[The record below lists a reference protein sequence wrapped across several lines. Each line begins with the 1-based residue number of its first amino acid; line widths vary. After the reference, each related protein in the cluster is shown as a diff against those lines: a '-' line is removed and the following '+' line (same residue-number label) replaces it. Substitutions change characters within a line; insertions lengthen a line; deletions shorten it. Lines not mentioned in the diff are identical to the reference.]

1 MNICI
6 RWLALVLAL
15 VAAIQI
21 AGSQTHDTSYWRQVF
36 NESPRTHAA
45 AASRYG
51 VGEASHFLGDIYW
64 RSGERSRALF
74 FYQRAVRQGDAG
86 AAYALSRHVPAQS
99 RQWLRAAADLGD
111 PGASLSVASAL
122 FDQAPHEA
130 FNLVA
135 GLAPGKEQRELLAS
149 LLIRYPYF
157 DSTTV
162 WQQVAPDTAVWQRRR
177 RGAAILQ
184 APKALDCKVP
194 VTVYVASV
202 EGNEALYDWLAQL
215 SSHALSALDFCFTL
229 AIDPSLQCETSEGR
243 SSCESHLP
251 AGNGHQWFVTDQ
263 GIANAR
269 GSQLYLPSSAD
280 FDVVVHELAHWF
292 GMADEYPMSADL
304 ASLFCSGRYNFEAQ
318 NVVVTQSQRLS
329 EAEYVELRQRIPWRE
344 RIEQPIAR
352 QGEDGRY
359 ELGSADR
366 TKAGLFPARTCEH
379 AAGYFAW
386 KAVARTTFMEQHEV
400 GKIPPL
406 YIELMKNTLPV
417 E

>member
-15 VAAIQI
+15 VAVIHLG
-21 AGSQTHDTSYWRQVF
+21 GSQTRDTSYWRQVF
-36 NESPRTHAA
+36 NESPGTHAA

-64 RSGERSRALF
+64 RSGERSRALS

-99 RQWLRAAADLGD
+99 SQWLRAAAELGD
-111 PGASLSVASAL
+111 RGASLSVASAL
-122 FDQAPHEA
+122 LEQAPHEA

-135 GLAPGKEQRELLAS
+135 GLAPGEEQRELLAS

-157 DSTTV
+157 DSARA

-177 RGAAILQ
+177 LGAAMLQ
-184 APKALDCKVP
+184 APTALACKIP

-202 EGNEALYDWLAQL
+202 KGNEALYDWLAQL
-215 SSHALSALDFCFTL
+215 SSHALSALDFCFTA
-229 AIDPSLQCETSEGR
+229 AIDPSLQCESSEGR
-243 SSCESHLP
+243 SSCEGHLP
-251 AGNGHQWFVTDQ
+251 TGNGHQWFVTDH

-269 GSQLYLPSSAD
+269 GSQLYLPSDAD

-304 ASLFCSGRYNFEAQ
+304 ASLFCGGRYDFEAQ
-318 NVVVTQSQRLS
+318 NLVITESQRLS
-329 EAEYVELRQRIPWRE
+329 EAEYLELRQRIPWRE
-344 RIEQPIAR
+344 RIEQPIAK

-359 ELGSADR
+359 KLGSADR
-366 TKAGLFPARTCEH
+366 AKAGLFPARTCEH

-386 KAVARTTFMEQHEV
+386 KPVARTTFMEQHEV
-400 GKIPPL
+400 GDIPPL
-406 YIELMKNTLPV
+406 YIELMKNSLQAK
-417 E
+417 